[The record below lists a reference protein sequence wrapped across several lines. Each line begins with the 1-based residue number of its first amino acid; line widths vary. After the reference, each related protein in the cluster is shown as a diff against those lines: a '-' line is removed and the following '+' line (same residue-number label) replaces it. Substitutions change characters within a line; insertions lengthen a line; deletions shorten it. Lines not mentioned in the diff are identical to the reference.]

1 VTDTRPA
8 ILFDVD
14 GTLVDTNYLHTV
26 AWWRAFQDI
35 GEDVPMSKIHPLI
48 GMGSDQLVERLIG
61 RESEEASDAHSRHY
75 EPFKDEIKAFPK
87 AGDLLNE
94 TDRRGGRVILAT
106 SSGEKDIPVL
116 CEAIGADDDAVD
128 YIVSK
133 GDVEHSKPAPDIF
146 EAALDKLE
154 LDPERTLVV
163 GDTVWDIDAAGKLD
177 LKVVCVLT
185 GGHPR
190 EELEKRGAL
199 AVFENVA
206 DLFANLDSSPVG
218 KLLDELAEK
227 D

>member
-1 VTDTRPA
+1 MTDTRPA

-61 RESEEASDAHSRHY
+61 RESDEASDAHSRHY

-87 AGDLLNE
+87 AADLLNE

-128 YIVSK
+128 YVVSK

-146 EAALDKLE
+146 EAALDKLQ

-206 DLFANLDSSPVG
+206 DLFANFDGSPVG
-218 KLLDELAEK
+218 KLLDEHAEK
-227 D
+227 G